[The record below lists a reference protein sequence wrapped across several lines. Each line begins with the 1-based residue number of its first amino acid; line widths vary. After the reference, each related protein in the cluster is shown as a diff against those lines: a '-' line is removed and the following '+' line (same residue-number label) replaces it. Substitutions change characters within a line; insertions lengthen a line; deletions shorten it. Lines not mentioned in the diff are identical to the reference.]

1 MPPVFPPIAA
11 LRREGRAGKRAY
23 DRELSLFK
31 QGVTPRQDMEAAQ
44 AALAVAQA
52 EARRAAVAR
61 AAHVSGSGGSV
72 AIVSP
77 ISGRI
82 TAQTATL
89 GAYVEP
95 QAELFRVA
103 SSHALQIEASV
114 GAQDA
119 ARIAPGD
126 QASILLPNGASVA
139 GKVRAVTRL

>member
-1 MPPVFPPIAA
+1 
-11 LRREGRAGKRAY
+11 
-23 DRELSLFK
+23 LSLFK

-52 EARRAAVAR
+52 EARRAATVAR

-119 ARIAPGD
+119 TRIAPGD

-139 GKVRAVTRL
+139 GKVRSVTRL